1 MAGVI
6 RSVTQADKGNR
17 NLPVYA
23 QIPVLLQRLSGNYAA
38 EVSVDKLS
46 IQQALESA
54 QERTPLERVPTPPD
68 RVADQRLRRRTGSI
82 EFISERSLSATGT
95 TTKTGRQRGW
105 SFGETDVGL
114 LQTSKKRQQHL
125 QSTPRGHKSMEHYSG
140 APHTQPTAT
149 LDSLQRSTDYVEE
162 NCTANKA
169 TALAGFS

>member
-1 MAGVI
+1 M
-6 RSVTQADKGNR
+6 QADKENR
-17 NLPVYA
+17 DLPVYA
-23 QIPVLLQRLSGNYAA
+23 QIPVLLQRLSGNNAA

-68 RVADQRLRRRTGSI
+68 RVADQRLGSI
-82 EFISERSLSATGT
+82 EWISERSLSATGL

-140 APHTQPTAT
+140 APHMQPMAT
-149 LDSLQRSTDYVEE
+149 LDSLQRSTDYVDE